1 MIPNCGGIP
10 TNYSFYYRLYG
21 NNSIPYWMN
30 VDNSGSTAFNL
41 QVFKC
46 SIIITYPE
54 SLSIKQFVPKSSA
67 DTYF

>member
-10 TNYSFYYRLYG
+10 TNYSFYYRLVG
-21 NNSIPYWMN
+21 IDNKPYWMN
-30 VDNSGSTAFNL
+30 VDNSGSTAFNI

-46 SIIITYPE
+46 SIIITYPG
-54 SLSIKQFVPKSSA
+54 SLSIKQFVPKSST